1 MKQEV
6 HDNKAVYFHC
16 ECCDYNTSYKSKY
29 DRQ

>member
-6 HDNKAVYFHC
+6 HDKKAVYFHC